1 MKEQNATYVGFNY
14 DEATGTI
21 VLSDVAVA
29 TQKDV
34 KKLCDA
40 FQDSKYVAYVLYSGY
55 EGVGAEVDSSGNPV
69 SSKASTDGSSEDKP
83 NEGKVV
89 IKTLTLNLKGT
100 GEVK

>member
-1 MKEQNATYVGFNY
+1 MKEQKATYTGFNY
-14 DEATGTI
+14 DEETGTI
-21 VLSDVAVA
+21 VLSDVAVD

-69 SSKASTDGSSEDKP
+69 SSKASTDESSEAKP